1 VILLLFGIAGLALGF
16 LPPNIL
22 LPSPPNH
29 IPTFGSSFVLCHA
42 KKGTRKK
49 MANAGGKKKKNKQ
62 SNKSL
67 YEKEVARASQ
77 KASVVLPGVKTRAPP
92 WQVLSSEDAK
102 QNVKQ
107 EKIRRKRAREEG
119 IHQVPETTNEQL
131 KSKALM
137 SDANRML
144 LKWKRFNPTTEPC
157 GISFIGS
164 YLEKRLPPK
173 LGVPE
178 VAFLGRS
185 NVGKSSLLNRLSS
198 SAKSNKF
205 AKDEARV
212 GKTPGATAS
221 VNLYAM
227 LGKAKQNTEMS
238 KPILGLADLPGF
250 GYAKLSKDVKEAVQ
264 LAAERYL
271 GKREELALG
280 ILLVDARRDPSE
292 DDRAVLAALY
302 DMGVPL
308 VVVATKV
315 DKLTKSEVEPSL
327 EIIRRGLGL
336 PHGQPLCVSS
346 VTGEGTKELWKI
358 VLEACEVHVEEL
370 RDKLERANAEKN
382 DAEDGSY
389 ETLTLGDKG
398 NPLLFEDDEDVVYDQ
413 GFDWVHDSAVMY
425 DGGDSE
431 GFIDGD
437 DEVEVGDQWEDDEG
451 DGFDDMEY
459 DNKEAFR
466 LKNLKKRVRGM
477 ERRGEI

>member
-1 VILLLFGIAGLALGF
+1 
-16 LPPNIL
+16 
-22 LPSPPNH
+22 
-29 IPTFGSSFVLCHA
+29 
-42 KKGTRKK
+42 
-49 MANAGGKKKKNKQ
+49 M
-62 SNKSL
+62 SL
-67 YEKEVARASQ
+67 HEKEVTRASQ
-77 KASVVLPGVKTRAPP
+77 KASVVLPGVKTRSPP
-92 WQVLSSEDAK
+92 WQVLSAKDAK
-102 QNVKQ
+102 QNVET
-107 EKIRRKRAREEG
+107 EKIRRKLAREEG
-119 IHQVPETTNEQL
+119 IHQIPMTTKEQT

-144 LKWKRFNPTTEPC
+144 LKWKRFNPTTAPC
-157 GISFIGS
+157 GMSFIGS
-164 YLEKRLPPK
+164 YLDKRLPPR

-198 SAKSNKF
+198 SAKSSKF
-205 AKDEARV
+205 ANDEARV

-227 LGKAKQNTEMS
+227 LGSAKKNAEMS

-250 GYAKLSKDVKEAVQ
+250 GYAKLSKEVQEAVQ

-280 ILLVDARRDPSE
+280 ILLVDARREPSE

-308 VVVATKV
+308 IVVATKV
-315 DKLTKSEVEPSL
+315 DKLQKTEVEPSL

-358 VLEACEVHVEEL
+358 VLEACEVRVEEL
-370 RDKLERANAEKN
+370 RDKLERAGADKDETEEKQ
-382 DAEDGSY
+382 Y
-389 ETLTLGDKG
+389 ETIPLEDEE
-398 NPLLFEDDEDVVYDQ
+398 NPLLFEDGEDVVYDQ

-425 DGGDSE
+425 DGESNDLGDE
-431 GFIDGD
+431 F
-437 DEVEVGDQWEDDEG
+437 VEADEDDRWET
-451 DGFDDMEY
+451 DDDNSFDDMEY
-459 DNKEAFR
+459 DDKEAFK